1 MKNLAFIIYTNLKIN
16 FIITIGDLMS
26 KNMFILLIFTV
37 FLLCSYFSFITIK
50 YPYIGIEVKAS
61 QNKQL
66 EISNVIPNGMAEYVG
81 LRKGDIILKIDGDIP
96 EKHKSV
102 KKYNLVEQA
111 NNIIVE
117 RNGNVL
123 KYNAQSQF
131 NRQQFFI
138 HTIFPL
144 FSLVLSILFS
154 TFLFKYTRNENVSMI
169 LIMLFQLYG
178 ISFFA
183 GTASARAELFAQFF
197 SISCLLSIPLLL
209 FHFLFLYFRKYNI
222 QFVSFHFIKKLYI
235 ANFFVMFI
243 SILFLFLP
251 LSNSVYSVSKML
263 TLTTFIVNA
272 CGCLYFFGRGFLKYR
287 KSMYSSLFK
296 IIFVGIF
303 VSFLPFAL
311 LYAIPSIIFKHELIS
326 GEVAFLFTYFLPL
339 TFVYLVSTNQILDI
353 NFYIKRIYYYSL
365 ISLTPSLL
373 LIMVGAIL
381 LDDVPVLRW
390 VQIFVAVYLFFILVF
405 YIKEELD
412 YRLRGNL
419 FSEKY
424 NLQSSIYQFVAFLSR
439 EKSKKVIEQYFVN
452 EIKAI
457 LGLKNIALLEYDKEV
472 DSLILINGDSW
483 DYERELLQTHLSLFF
498 GKNFF
503 GELQTLNTISYLIV
517 AENKK
522 KITVLV
528 LGRKKNFTAFNLD
541 EKEWLKT
548 ISYYMNVSYQN
559 LQMIEDLITELEN
572 IRTKENAP
580 SWVLKMLFNIE
591 EKERKRLSID
601 LHDSALQEQLLLYRK
616 LSGIL
621 EKYNF
626 ESIAKQELTFINEGL
641 LDVIHEIRE
650 TCNDLMPP
658 FLKETGIVG
667 SLENLFK
674 KVQLRTNLVIDF
686 VADRSFIHSISD
698 EITLAL
704 YRVVQELMNNAEK
717 HSNASRVSIYLT
729 SEYDHI
735 ILKYKDNGEGMAG
748 ENASA
753 FNGRLGIYGIR
764 ERVRSVNGNIEF
776 GNSKD
781 GSGLRIVIEIPL
793 EKENQIIVG
802 Q

>member
-1 MKNLAFIIYTNLKIN
+1 
-16 FIITIGDLMS
+16 MS
-26 KNMFILLIFTV
+26 KSTFSILIFTV
-37 FLLCSYFSFITIK
+37 LLLCIYFTTITVK
-50 YPYIGIEVKAS
+50 YAHIGIGVEETLNN
-61 QNKQL
+61 QF
-66 EISNVIPNGMAEYVG
+66 EIINVAPKGAAEYLG
-81 LRKGDIILKIDGDIP
+81 IKKGDIVLNINGKMP
-96 EKHKSV
+96 KEHQSV
-102 KKYNLVEQA
+102 IKYNLIEQA
-111 NNIIVE
+111 NEIIVE
-117 RNGNVL
+117 RNGEIF
-123 KYNAQSQF
+123 KYNVQAHFYKDQF
-131 NRQQFFI
+131 ILHIITPFFVLLLS
-138 HTIFPL
+138 FL
-144 FSLVLSILFS
+144 FSA
-154 TFLFKYTRNENVSMI
+154 FLFKYKRNEKVTLI
-169 LIMLFQLYG
+169 LILLFQTYG

-183 GTASARAELFAQFF
+183 GAASARTEPLAQFIA
-197 SISCLLSIPLLL
+197 ISTLLAIPLLL
-209 FHFLFLYFRKYNI
+209 LHFFILYFQKYNMKFVRFNLVKNLYISNTLILLLSLLFLLFPFYNI
-222 QFVSFHFIKKLYI
+222 LFSIIKMFVLLMFVINTCCCIYIFGSGFIK
-235 ANFFVMFI
+235 N
-243 SILFLFLP
+243 
-251 LSNSVYSVSKML
+251 
-263 TLTTFIVNA
+263 
-272 CGCLYFFGRGFLKYR
+272 R
-287 KSMYSSLFK
+287 KSIYSPLFK
-296 IIFVGIF
+296 IITLGIF
-303 VSFLPFAL
+303 ISFFPFIMF
-311 LYAIPSIIFKHELIS
+311 YAIPTFIFKQELIS

-339 TFVYLVSTNQILDI
+339 TFVYLVSTNQFLDI

-365 ISLTPSLL
+365 LSITPSLL
-373 LIMVGAIL
+373 FIIVGAIL

-472 DSLILINGDSW
+472 DSLILVNGDSW
-483 DYERELLQTHLSLFF
+483 DYEKGLLQTHLSLFF

-503 GELQTLNTISYLIV
+503 GELQLLNTISYLIV

-559 LQMIEDLITELEN
+559 LQMIEDLIEELEN
-572 IRTKENAP
+572 IKTKDDAP

-591 EKERKRLSID
+591 EKERKRLSTD

-626 ESIAKQELTFINEGL
+626 DSIAKQELDFINEGL

-650 TCNDLMPP
+650 TCNELMPP

-686 VADRSFIHSISD
+686 VADRNFVYSISD

-717 HSNASRVSIYLT
+717 HSNASKVSIYLT

-735 ILKYKDNGEGMAG
+735 ILKYKDDGEGMAG
-748 ENASA
+748 ESAPA

-776 GNSKD
+776 SNLKD
-781 GSGLRIVIEIPL
+781 SSGLQIVIEIPL
-793 EKENQIIVG
+793 DKENPIIIVG
-802 Q
+802 

>member
-1 MKNLAFIIYTNLKIN
+1 MTKKI
-16 FIITIGDLMS
+16 FV
-26 KNMFILLIFTV
+26 LLIFSV
-37 FLLCSYFSFITIK
+37 LLICFYFIQTIIK
-50 YPYIGIEVKAS
+50 YPYIGIEVENAKNGYS
-61 QNKQL
+61 
-66 EISNVIPNGMAEYVG
+66 EIVKVNPNGIAEG
-81 LRKGDIILKIDGDIP
+81 LKIQEGDIILSINGEIP
-96 EKHKSV
+96 QKYETV
-102 KKYNLVEQA
+102 KKYNLVEKASEITIQ
-111 NNIIVE
+111 
-117 RNGNVL
+117 RNGNIYNYEFSSL
-123 KYNAQSQF
+123 KHKGQF
-131 NRQQFFI
+131 VF
-138 HTIFPL
+138 HLVFPL
-144 FSLVLSILFS
+144 LVLGLAFLFS
-154 TFLFKYTRNENVSMI
+154 GFLFVYKKQENASFVLII
-169 LIMLFQLYG
+169 LLLLQGMSTLSG
-178 ISFFA
+178 A
-183 GTASARAELFAQFF
+183 ASARTEPVAQFF
-197 SISCLLSIPLLL
+197 SISCLLLIPLLL
-209 FHFLFLYFRKYNI
+209 FHFFFLYFQNYHI
-222 QFVSFHFIKKLYI
+222 QFAGSRSIKTLYI
-235 ANFFVMFI
+235 ANFFVIAVTM
-243 SILFLFLP
+243 LFLLFP
-251 LSNSVYSVSKML
+251 LSNSLYPVSKIL
-263 TLTTFIVNA
+263 VLVLFIINVTY
-272 CGCLYFFGRGFLKYR
+272 CIYFLGRGYLKYR
-287 KSMYSSLFK
+287 KTIYGSLYK
-296 IIFVGIF
+296 IINVGIF
-303 VSFLPFAL
+303 ISFSPFMF
-311 LYAIPSIIFKHELIS
+311 LYALPTIVIKQELIS

-339 TFVYLVSTNQILDI
+339 TFVYLVSTNQFLDI
-353 NFYIKRIYYYSL
+353 NFYIKRIYYYAIL
-365 ISLTPSLL
+365 SLTPSLL
-373 LIMVGAIL
+373 LVIVGATLIH
-381 LDDVPVLRW
+381 DISVLKW
-390 VQIFVAVYLFFILVF
+390 VRIFVAVYLFFILVF

-412 YRLRGNL
+412 YRFRSNL

-457 LGLKNIALLEYDKEV
+457 LGLKNSALLEYDKEV
-472 DSLILINGDSW
+472 DKLTLINGDSW
-483 DYERELLQTHLSLFF
+483 DYERELLQAHLSLFY
-498 GKNFF
+498 GENFF
-503 GELQTLNTISYLIV
+503 GELQPLNTISYLIV

-522 KITVLV
+522 KITVLI
-528 LGRKKNFTAFNLD
+528 LGRKKNFTTFNHD

-548 ISYYMNVSYQN
+548 LSYYMNVSYQN
-559 LQMIEDLITELEN
+559 LQMIEDLVKELEN

-650 TCNDLMPP
+650 TCNELMPP

-686 VADRSFIHSISD
+686 VANRNFIHSISD

-704 YRVVQELMNNAEK
+704 YRVVQELTNNAEK

-735 ILKYKDNGEGMAG
+735 ILKYKDDGEGMAG

-753 FNGRLGIYGIR
+753 FNGHLGIYGIR

-776 GNSKD
+776 RNSKD
-781 GSGLRIVIEIPL
+781 GSGLQIVIEIPL

>member
-1 MKNLAFIIYTNLKIN
+1 MKKGILSLIILSVFVLCI
-16 FIITIGDLMS
+16 FFLQII
-26 KNMFILLIFTV
+26 
-37 FLLCSYFSFITIK
+37 IK
-50 YPYIGIEVKAS
+50 YPYIGITVDQNQMGQFEVTDVVA
-61 QNKQL
+61 NGAGKQMG
-66 EISNVIPNGMAEYVG
+66 IKN
-81 LRKGDIILKIDGDIP
+81 GDIILSIDDNKP
-96 EKHKSV
+96 TEHLSV
-102 KKYNLVEQA
+102 TKYGLIEQV
-111 NNIIVE
+111 NSIKTV
-117 RNGNVL
+117 RNGKVFTIDFGSHFFYKEQFVFHIVL
-123 KYNAQSQF
+123 PII
-131 NRQQFFI
+131 FFSI
-138 HTIFPL
+138 SLITSL
-144 FSLVLSILFS
+144 FLIKTYEINQKVKF
-154 TFLFKYTRNENVSMI
+154 I
-169 LIMLFQLYG
+169 LIMLLQLHGMSYVVG
-178 ISFFA
+178 A
-183 GTASARAELFAQFF
+183 ASARTEPVAQFF
-197 SISCLLSIPLLL
+197 SIICLLLLPLLL
-209 FHFLFLYFRKYNI
+209 LHFFYLYFLKYDI
-222 QFVSFHFIKKLYI
+222 QIVSIYFVKKLY
-235 ANFFVMFI
+235 
-243 SILFLFLP
+243 
-251 LSNSVYSVSKML
+251 
-263 TLTTFIVNA
+263 LTTFSVLFVILIFWTTTLNETLYSFTRMFVLFMFVLNA
-272 CGCLYFFGRGFLKYR
+272 CSCLYFFGRGFFRYR
-287 KSMYSSLFK
+287 KSVYSSLYK
-296 IIFVGIF
+296 IINGGILAL
-303 VSFLPFAL
+303 FLPFAV
-311 LYAIPSIIFKHELIS
+311 LYAIPTIIFKQGLIS

-339 TFVYLVSTNQILDI
+339 TFVYLVSSNQFLDI
-353 NFYIKRIYYYSL
+353 NFYIKRIYYYALLSL
-365 ISLTPSLL
+365 APSLL
-373 LIMVGAIL
+373 LVIVGLTLIHNIS
-381 LDDVPVLRW
+381 VLKL
-390 VQIFVAVYLFFILVF
+390 VQIFVVVYLFFILVF

-412 YRLRGNL
+412 YRFRSNL

-424 NLQSSIYQFVAFLSR
+424 NLQSSIYQFVTFLSR

-457 LGLKNIALLEYDKEV
+457 LGLNNIALLEYDKEI
-472 DSLILINGDSW
+472 DSLILVYGDSW

-522 KITVLV
+522 KITVLI

-559 LQMIEDLITELEN
+559 LQMIEDLVKELEN

-626 ESIAKQELTFINEGL
+626 ESIAKQELAFINEGL

-650 TCNDLMPP
+650 TCNELMPP

-674 KVQLRTNLVIDF
+674 KVQLRTNLVINF
-686 VADRSFIHSISD
+686 VAERNFTYSISD
-698 EITLAL
+698 ETTLTL
-704 YRVVQELMNNAEK
+704 FRVVQELMNNAEK
-717 HSNASRVSIYLT
+717 HSNASRVSIYLA
-729 SEYDHI
+729 SEYGHI
-735 ILKYKDNGEGMAG
+735 ILEYKDNGEGL
-748 ENASA
+748 EEDKISS

-781 GSGLRIVIEIPL
+781 GSGLQIVIEIPL
-793 EKENQIIVG
+793 DKEYQIIVG

>member
-1 MKNLAFIIYTNLKIN
+1 MKRKIL
-16 FIITIGDLMS
+16 T
-26 KNMFILLIFTV
+26 LLIFIV
-37 FLLCSYFSFITIK
+37 LLICIFFSYTIIK
-50 YPYIGIEVKAS
+50 YPHIGITVD
-61 QNKQL
+61 QKQSGQF
-66 EISNVIPNGMAEYVG
+66 EITKLVDNAAAKKLGIK
-81 LRKGDIILKIDGDIP
+81 KGDIILSINGKNPADHFTI
-96 EKHKSV
+96 
-102 KKYNLVEQA
+102 KKYKVVEKA
-111 NNIIVE
+111 NTMVSE
-117 RNGNVL
+117 RDGLIFSYDLQLQN
-123 KYNAQSQF
+123 YNNQLLLH
-131 NRQQFFI
+131 I
-138 HTIFPL
+138 IFPY
-144 FSLVLSILFS
+144 FSLVFSFIGIIFLINKSDGKATFVLIIL
-154 TFLFKYTRNENVSMI
+154 L
-169 LIMLFQLYG
+169 LLYG
-178 ISFFA
+178 GSTLA
-183 GTASARAELFAQFF
+183 GGASARVEPLAQFVSVF
-197 SISCLLSIPLLL
+197 ILLLIPLLL
-209 FHFLFLYFRKYNI
+209 LHFFNLYFLKYKLKI
-222 QFVSFHFIKKLYI
+222 ASIKFVKKLYI
-235 ANFFVMFI
+235 VNLLVIAI
-243 SILFLFLP
+243 ELLFLLLP
-251 LSNSVYSVSKML
+251 FSNNLYSLTRIIILLTFVVNVLSC
-263 TLTTFIVNA
+263 I
-272 CGCLYFFGRGFLKYR
+272 YFFGRGYLKYR
-287 KSMYSSLFK
+287 KTIYVSLFK
-296 IIFVGIF
+296 IINVGIII
-303 VSFLPFAL
+303 SFSPFAF
-311 LYAIPSIIFKHELIS
+311 LYALPTIVIKQELIS

-339 TFVYLVSTNQILDI
+339 TFVYLVSTNQFLDI
-353 NFYIKRIYYYSL
+353 NFYIKRIYYYAILSL
-365 ISLTPSLL
+365 APSLL
-373 LIMVGAIL
+373 LVIVGATLIH
-381 LDDVPVLRW
+381 DISVLKW

-412 YRLRGNL
+412 YRFRSNL

-424 NLQSSIYQFVAFLSR
+424 NLQSSLYQFVAFLSR

-457 LGLKNIALLEYDKEV
+457 LSLKNIALLEYDKEV
-472 DSLILINGDSW
+472 DSLMLVNGDSW

-503 GELQTLNTISYLIV
+503 GELQPLNTISYLIV

-528 LGRKKNFTAFNLD
+528 LGSKKNFTTFNLD

-559 LQMIEDLITELEN
+559 LQMIEDLIKELEN

-616 LSGIL
+616 LCGIL

-667 SLENLFK
+667 SLENLIK

-686 VADRSFIHSISD
+686 VADRNFIHSISD

-704 YRVVQELMNNAEK
+704 YRVVQELTNNAEK

-729 SEYDHI
+729 YDYDHI
-735 ILKYKDNGEGMAG
+735 ILKYKDDGEGMAG
-748 ENASA
+748 ESAPA

-776 GNSKD
+776 SNLKD
-781 GSGLRIVIEIPL
+781 GSGLQIVIEIPL

-802 Q
+802 K

>member
-1 MKNLAFIIYTNLKIN
+1 MTKRIL
-16 FIITIGDLMS
+16 
-26 KNMFILLIFTV
+26 ILLLLSFFLVSIF
-37 FLLCSYFSFITIK
+37 FLQIIIK
-50 YPYIGIEVKAS
+50 YPHIGITVYKNQSGQFEITNVVSNGAANYFGVK
-61 QNKQL
+61 
-66 EISNVIPNGMAEYVG
+66 
-81 LRKGDIILKIDGDIP
+81 KGDIIVSINGKNP
-96 EKHKSV
+96 AEHYSV
-102 KKYNLVEQA
+102 KKYKLVEKA
-111 NNIIVE
+111 NYIVIK
-117 RNGNVL
+117 RDGITFSL
-123 KYNAQSQF
+123 DFRSQF
-131 NRQQFFI
+131 LYKDQLLLHIVFP
-138 HTIFPL
+138 IFL
-144 FSLVLSILFS
+144 ISVTYIISVFLIKRSEKSEKANIVLVIL
-154 TFLFKYTRNENVSMI
+154 L
-169 LIMLFQLYG
+169 QLHAMSY
-178 ISFFA
+178 FA
-183 GTASARAELFAQFF
+183 GGASARTEPVAQLF
-197 SISCLLSIPLLL
+197 SISCLLLIPLLV
-209 FHFLFLYFRKYNI
+209 FHFFFLYFQKYNLK
-222 QFVSFHFIKKLYI
+222 FVSLNLINKLYL
-235 ANFFVMFI
+235 ANFCLLFFEL
-243 SILFLFLP
+243 LFLLLP
-251 LSNSVYSVSKML
+251 LNYNLYPVTRTIILLMFV
-263 TLTTFIVNA
+263 VNGFS
-272 CGCLYFFGRGFLKYR
+272 CVYFFGKAYFKYR
-287 KSMYSSLFK
+287 KTIYSSLYK
-296 IIFVGIF
+296 IINIGIF
-303 VSFLPFAL
+303 ISFVPFIFFYALPTVV
-311 LYAIPSIIFKHELIS
+311 IKQELIS
-326 GEVAFLFTYFLPL
+326 GEISFLFTYFLPL
-339 TFVYLVSTNQILDI
+339 TFVYLVSTNRFLDI
-353 NFYIKRIYYYSL
+353 NFYIKRIYYYAILSL
-365 ISLTPSLL
+365 PPSLL
-373 LIMVGAIL
+373 IVIVGNILIHDISL
-381 LDDVPVLRW
+381 LKW
-390 VQIFVAVYLFFILVF
+390 VQIFCVVYLFFIFVF
-405 YIKEELD
+405 YMKEELD
-412 YRLRGNL
+412 YRFRSNL

-424 NLQSSIYQFVAFLSR
+424 NLQSSLYQFVAFLSR

-457 LGLKNIALLEYDKEV
+457 LSLKNIALLEYDKEV
-472 DSLILINGDSW
+472 DSLILVNGDSW

-503 GELQTLNTISYLIV
+503 GELQSLNTISYLIV

-528 LGRKKNFTAFNLD
+528 LGSKKNFTTFNLD

-559 LQMIEDLITELEN
+559 LQMIEDLIKELEN

-686 VADRSFIHSISD
+686 VADRNFIHSISD

-704 YRVVQELMNNAEK
+704 YRVVQELTNNAEK

-729 SEYDHI
+729 YDYDHI
-735 ILKYKDNGEGMAG
+735 ILKYKDDGEGMAG
-748 ENASA
+748 ESAPA

-776 GNSKD
+776 SNLKD
-781 GSGLRIVIEIPL
+781 GSGLQIVIEIPL

-802 Q
+802 K